1 MYLSTKMI
9 VQLHL
14 NICFTSTMKEKRR
27 IVHDKMLDEINL
39 QKPETT
45 IRNVLK
51 GHTVF
56 FNYPTQVS
64 KNDIVVQFN
73 SPSDN
78 TNDMLKR
85 INLAFLRHGMAFK
98 TMCINKDRLRFLNF
112 GELLQA

>member
-1 MYLSTKMI
+1 MSTKMI

-27 IVHDKMLDEINL
+27 IVHDEMLDESKW
-39 QKPETT
+39 QRPETT

-56 FNYPTQVS
+56 FNYPTRVS
-64 KNDIVVQFN
+64 ENDIVIQLG
-73 SPSDN
+73 SPNDN
-78 TNDMLKR
+78 TNNIFKR